1 MKNIY
6 KIEEELVDIL
16 NFIHLDS
23 TINLNSK
30 NIIYNKLKKVI
41 FDVKVLKEILDE
53 NECFSSLSYKHKLSL
68 SKINNKNS
76 VNISQNNLNNDKII
90 NELFEKYNDNLIPI
104 TNYNKFNDLE
114 EEENIER
121 IYLIPKNSSNQS
133 LLSLDL
139 NK

>member
-23 TINLNSK
+23 SINSNSK
-30 NIIYNKLKKVI
+30 NIIHNKLKKVI
-41 FDVKVLKEILDE
+41 FDIKVLKEILDE
-53 NECFSSLSYKHKLSL
+53 NECFSSSSYKHKISL
-68 SKINNKNS
+68 SKINNKNY
-76 VNISQNNLNNDKII
+76 VNISQNNDKII
-90 NELFEKYNDNLIPI
+90 NELFEKNNDNLIPI
-104 TNYNKFNDLE
+104 TNNDKLNDLE

-121 IYLIPKNSSNQS
+121 IHLIPKNSSNQS

>member
-76 VNISQNNLNNDKII
+76 VNISQNNDKII
-90 NELFEKYNDNLIPI
+90 NELFEINNDNLIPI
-104 TNYNKFNDLE
+104 INNDKLNDLE

-121 IYLIPKNSSNQS
+121 IHLIPKNSSNQS

>member
-23 TINLNSK
+23 SINSNSK
-30 NIIYNKLKKVI
+30 NIIHNKLKKVI
-41 FDVKVLKEILDE
+41 FDIKVLKEILDE
-53 NECFSSLSYKHKLSL
+53 NECFSSSSYKHKISL
-68 SKINNKNS
+68 SKINNKNY
-76 VNISQNNLNNDKII
+76 VNISQNNDKII
-90 NELFEKYNDNLIPI
+90 NELFEINNDNLIPI
-104 TNYNKFNDLE
+104 INNDKLNDLE

-121 IYLIPKNSSNQS
+121 IHLIPKNSSNQS

>member
-1 MKNIY
+1 MRDIY

-16 NFIHLDS
+16 NFIHLDPS
-23 TINLNSK
+23 INLNSK
-30 NIIYNKLKKVI
+30 NIIHNKLKKVI

-76 VNISQNNLNNDKII
+76 VNISQNNDKII
-90 NELFEKYNDNLIPI
+90 NELFEKNNDNLIPI
-104 TNYNKFNDLE
+104 TNNDKLNDLE

-121 IYLIPKNSSNQS
+121 IHLIPKNSSNQS

>member
-68 SKINNKNS
+68 SKINNKNY
-76 VNISQNNLNNDKII
+76 VNISQNNDKII
-90 NELFEKYNDNLIPI
+90 NELFEKNNDNLIPI
-104 TNYNKFNDLE
+104 TNNDKLNDLE

-121 IYLIPKNSSNQS
+121 IHLIHKNSSNQS

>member
-53 NECFSSLSYKHKLSL
+53 NECFSSSSYKHKISL
-68 SKINNKNS
+68 SKINNKNY
-76 VNISQNNLNNDKII
+76 VNISQNNDKII
-90 NELFEKYNDNLIPI
+90 NELFEINNDNLIPI
-104 TNYNKFNDLE
+104 INNDKLNDLE

-121 IYLIPKNSSNQS
+121 IHLIPKNSSNQS

>member
-76 VNISQNNLNNDKII
+76 VNISQNNDKII
-90 NELFEKYNDNLIPI
+90 NELFEKNNDNLIPI
-104 TNYNKFNDLE
+104 TNNDKLNDLE

-121 IYLIPKNSSNQS
+121 IHLIPKNSSNQS